1 MMNSIENYFDFI
13 SNIPSTEKEDISE
26 SIAKIFEVESKENI
40 ISNWLS
46 FLLEPNRFKD
56 DAPLK
61 ALLGLFLKANQ
72 FEETDADTVIVSREY
87 TLLNRRRVD
96 LLIETDDLI
105 IGIENKIFS
114 SIHNDQLNDYYDKL
128 RIQHEKNDRDR
139 KIMTILLAPSWS
151 DDVIQSEIEKNEQI
165 VVTYEKLANAFAEIP
180 QKNIEYRNYFIL
192 NEFVKYVN
200 DYIREGAMELNNEW
214 AVFNSKHS
222 AELTEIVKNGE
233 QQLEI
238 LSNKIEKTLND
249 VGNKIFTSSEQQ
261 VENFHV
267 YKKVSSKAFY
277 FQLFHAGWENYK
289 IHYEIGAGD
298 YESRGFILPTKLHLL
313 IDVEDKETRTMMNSN
328 PDVFT
333 DFKHIQTHNT
343 IKEFIIDYS
352 SQEAFERVFSD
363 INEELCEWHKS
374 NKDALLNVIPSIKV

>member
-1 MMNSIENYFDFI
+1 MNSIEEYFDFI
-13 SNIPSTEKEDISE
+13 SNMPTTKEADISE

-46 FLLEPNRFKD
+46 FLLDPNRFKD

-72 FEETDADTVIVSREY
+72 FEETDANTVMVSREY

-96 LLIETDDLI
+96 LLIEADDLI

-128 RIQHEKNDRDR
+128 RIQHKKNDSDR
-139 KIMTILLAPSWS
+139 KIMTVLLAPSWS
-151 DDVIQSEIEKNEQI
+151 NDVIQSKIDNNKQV

-214 AVFNSKHS
+214 ALFNIKHS

-233 QQLEI
+233 QQLDI
-238 LSNKIEKTLND
+238 LADKIEKTLNK
-249 VGNKIFTSSEQQ
+249 VGKKIFPAIEGEETS
-261 VENFHV
+261 FHV
-267 YKKVSSKAFY
+267 YRKVTAKAFY
-277 FQLFHAGWENYK
+277 FQLFHISWGKYK

-298 YESRGFILPTKLHLL
+298 YESKGFILPAKLHVL
-313 IDVEDKETRTMMNSN
+313 IDVEDKETRTIMNSKPN
-328 PDVFT
+328 VFE
-333 DFKHIQTHNT
+333 DFNHIQTHNI
-343 IKEFIIDYS
+343 IKEFVIDYS
-352 SQEAFERVFSD
+352 SKEAFKAIFQD
-363 INEELCEWHKS
+363 IENELDNWHKS
-374 NKDALLNVIPSIKV
+374 NKNALLNVIPSIKV

>member
-1 MMNSIENYFDFI
+1 MMTSIEGYFDFM
-13 SNIPSTEKEDISE
+13 SNMPTTKVADISE

-72 FEETDADTVIVSREY
+72 FEETDADTVMVSREY

-128 RIQHEKNDRDR
+128 RIQHKKNDRDR
-139 KIMTILLAPSWS
+139 KIMIVLLAPSWS
-151 DDVIQSEIEKNEQI
+151 NDVIQSKIDNNKQV

-180 QKNIEYRNYFIL
+180 QKNIEFRNYFIL

-214 AVFNSKHS
+214 ALFNSKHS
-222 AELTEIVKNGE
+222 VELTEIVKNGE
-233 QQLEI
+233 QQLGI
-238 LSNKIEKTLND
+238 LSDKIEKTLNK
-249 VGNKIFTSSEQQ
+249 VGKTIFPAIEGEETS
-261 VENFHV
+261 FHV
-267 YKKVSSKAFY
+267 YRKVTTKAFY
-277 FQLFHAGWENYK
+277 FQLFHISWGKNK

-298 YESRGFILPTKLHLL
+298 YESRGFILPTKLHFL
-313 IDVEDKETRTMMNSN
+313 IDVEDKETRKIMNSKPN
-328 PDVFT
+328 VFK
-333 DFKHIQTHNT
+333 DFNHIQTHNI
-343 IKEFIIDYS
+343 IKEFVIDYS
-352 SQEAFERVFSD
+352 SQEAFNATFQD
-363 INEELCEWHKS
+363 IENEIYNWHKS

>member
-1 MMNSIENYFDFI
+1 MNSIEDYFDFI
-13 SNIPSTEKEDISE
+13 SNMPSTEEEDISE
-26 SIAKIFEVESKENI
+26 SIAKIFEVESKENT

-46 FLLEPNRFKD
+46 FLLDPKRFKD
-56 DAPLK
+56 GAPLK
-61 ALLGLFLKANQ
+61 ALLGLFLEANQ
-72 FEETDADTVIVSREY
+72 FEETDTDTVIVSREY

-128 RIQHEKNDRDR
+128 RIQHEKNDGDR
-139 KIMTILLAPSWS
+139 KIMTVLLAPSWS
-151 DDVIQSEIEKNEQI
+151 NDVIQLKIDINEQV
-165 VVTYEKLANAFAEIP
+165 VVTYEELANAFAEIP

-267 YKKVSSKAFY
+267 YKKVTSKAFY
-277 FQLFHAGWENYK
+277 LQLFHTTWEKYK

-313 IDVEDKETRTMMNSN
+313 IDVEDKETRTMMNSTSN
-328 PDVFT
+328 VFT
-333 DFKHIQTHNT
+333 DFKHIQTHNN

-352 SQEAFERVFSD
+352 CQEAFNATFQD
-363 INEELCEWHKS
+363 IENELYNWHKS

>member
-1 MMNSIENYFDFI
+1 MNSIENYFDFI